1 MNFVQTLGF
10 VAGTLANPIAL
21 SGIVAIGVLANKKK
35 ISFALG
41 FMWGTG
47 FIVYII
53 GGLQYFRD
61 VIDKQPSDFVIP
73 SELYLVPFSCGFL
86 TLFLTWIKTLLVK
99 GRGKTGN
106 PSP

>member
-10 VAGTLANPIAL
+10 VTGVLADPIAL

-53 GGLQYFRD
+53 G
-61 VIDKQPSDFVIP
+61 
-73 SELYLVPFSCGFL
+73 
-86 TLFLTWIKTLLVK
+86 
-99 GRGKTGN
+99 
-106 PSP
+106 

>member
-10 VAGTLANPIAL
+10 VTGVLADPIAL

-61 VIDKQPSDFVIP
+61 VIDK
-73 SELYLVPFSCGFL
+73 
-86 TLFLTWIKTLLVK
+86 
-99 GRGKTGN
+99 
-106 PSP
+106 